1 MVFSSYLFLFYFLP
15 VALAGYYL
23 LARCGNRTL
32 NYSLIFFGYLFYG
45 WANPKFI
52 FLMAATTV
60 VDWLASVI
68 IAHGTWKL
76 WKVWREP
83 VEPLPRGGLRNRSQ
97 RWAILLSVVT
107 NLLSLGFFKYYHFG
121 IDSYNALV
129 ASLGWPQA
137 QWESTLQVVLPLG
150 ISFYTFQSLSYT
162 IDVYRGDAR
171 AMKHFG
177 DFSCFVSMYPHL
189 VAGPILQF
197 SFLAE
202 QLENRRHTLDKFA
215 RGVAMFSL
223 GLGKKVLL
231 ANPCG
236 KVADT
241 VFDAA
246 GPALVDAWYG
256 LVAYAFQIY
265 FDFSGYSD
273 MAIGL
278 GLMLGFIFA
287 KNFDS
292 PYRSESLTDFWRRW
306 HISLSSW
313 LRDYLYVPLGGN
325 RKGEARTYLNL
336 ILVMVLGGLWHGA
349 SANFLIWG
357 GIHGG
362 WLALERSMGRRSLYA
377 SLPKLLRMVVTF
389 AVVCLAWVFF
399 RASDLPSALRYLGS
413 LFGSGAAE
421 NAQLIRGLIG
431 QPYYL
436 LSFAV
441 AAAVVWLMPQS
452 WDLTR
457 RMTWPKVLLVF
468 TVLAGALAML
478 FAQSYN
484 PFIYF
489 IF

>member
-1 MVFSSYLFLFYFLP
+1 
-15 VALAGYYL
+15 
-23 LARCGNRTL
+23 
-32 NYSLIFFGYLFYG
+32 
-45 WANPKFI
+45 
-52 FLMAATTV
+52 
-60 VDWLASVI
+60 
-68 IAHGTWKL
+68 
-76 WKVWREP
+76 
-83 VEPLPRGGLRNRSQ
+83 
-97 RWAILLSVVT
+97 
-107 NLLSLGFFKYYHFG
+107 
-121 IDSYNALV
+121 
-129 ASLGWPQA
+129 
-137 QWESTLQVVLPLG
+137 
-150 ISFYTFQSLSYT
+150 
-162 IDVYRGDAR
+162 
-171 AMKHFG
+171 
-177 DFSCFVSMYPHL
+177 
-189 VAGPILQF
+189 
-197 SFLAE
+197 
-202 QLENRRHTLDKFA
+202 
-215 RGVAMFSL
+215 MFSL